1 MKISKW
7 KISNLNKYYK
17 VIFFLFLSILTFK
30 FLTYSH
36 YPVHDEIV
44 SVTTLSSIQTSFVKF
59 AGHNHLLSTWL
70 GNTII
75 YTFGLDLM
83 KIRLI
88 SFLSFLLMSLVVQLL
103 FKDYMKT
110 FLFLLI
116 CTSIDVIITYYSLYR
131 GYAISSLLFC
141 FIFFLIHE
149 KKNYLRNLKHI
160 YFILSVLVF
169 HNQSTLF
176 LVIPILL
183 GITYDLLK
191 SQTEGYFNCLK
202 IPVFYFISP
211 FVIFCFTFSFVE
223 GVYLSKIFIDLTK
236 IQEQI
241 QFIANNIIF
250 ILYSGFNNIFFN
262 DFTNVT
268 LLDSFP
274 SFIQKVKNHYLLFI
288 IFAIALIKSIYFILI
303 KKKNLIDYIILIF
316 FVCFILINRNGP
328 VRIYTGFVSFFII
341 YILRDLNLNYYK
353 KKLKFNIFATHI
365 IIVLIFF
372 KLFSIEFVQTQN
384 EKIQY
389 LSFYNNMNNCNFPS
403 QISLLEFE
411 KHLAYFVYL
420 EKCKAK
426 PDINSFYKFYKA

>member
-36 YPVHDEIV
+36 YPVQDEIV

-223 GVYLSKIFIDLTK
+223 GVYLSKIFIDFTK
-236 IQEQI
+236 IQ
-241 QFIANNIIF
+241 
-250 ILYSGFNNIFFN
+250 
-262 DFTNVT
+262 
-268 LLDSFP
+268 
-274 SFIQKVKNHYLLFI
+274 
-288 IFAIALIKSIYFILI
+288 
-303 KKKNLIDYIILIF
+303 
-316 FVCFILINRNGP
+316 
-328 VRIYTGFVSFFII
+328 
-341 YILRDLNLNYYK
+341 
-353 KKLKFNIFATHI
+353 
-365 IIVLIFF
+365 
-372 KLFSIEFVQTQN
+372 
-384 EKIQY
+384 
-389 LSFYNNMNNCNFPS
+389 
-403 QISLLEFE
+403 
-411 KHLAYFVYL
+411 
-420 EKCKAK
+420 
-426 PDINSFYKFYKA
+426 

>member
-1 MKISKW
+1 
-7 KISNLNKYYK
+7 
-17 VIFFLFLSILTFK
+17 
-30 FLTYSH
+30 
-36 YPVHDEIV
+36 
-44 SVTTLSSIQTSFVKF
+44 
-59 AGHNHLLSTWL
+59 
-70 GNTII
+70 
-75 YTFGLDLM
+75 
-83 KIRLI
+83 
-88 SFLSFLLMSLVVQLL
+88 MSLVVQLL

-116 CTSIDVIITYYSLYR
+116 CTSVDVIITFYSLYR
-131 GYAISSLLFC
+131 GYAISSLLFSY
-141 FIFFLIHE
+141 IFFLIHK
-149 KKNYLRNLKHI
+149 KKNYLRNLKCI
-160 YFILSVLVF
+160 YLILSVLVF

-183 GITYDLLK
+183 VITWDLLK
-191 SQTEGYFNCLK
+191 SQTESYLNCLK
-202 IPVFYFISP
+202 IPIFYFFSP
-211 FVIFCFTFSFVE
+211 FIIFCITFSFVE
-223 GVYLSKIFIDLTK
+223 GVYLSKIFIDVTK

-241 QFIANNIIF
+241 QLIANNIIF

-268 LLDSFP
+268 LLNTFP
-274 SFIQKVKNHYLLFI
+274 SFIQKVKNHNLLFI
-288 IFAIALIKSIYFILI
+288 IFAVALIKSIYFIFI
-303 KKKNLIDYIILIF
+303 KKNQNLIDYIILF
-316 FVCFILINRNGP
+316 FFICFILINRNGP

-341 YILRDLNLNYYK
+341 YILRDLNFNYK
-353 KKLKFNIFATHI
+353 EKLKLNIFTTHI

-403 QISLLEFE
+403 QINLLEFE
-411 KHLAYFVYL
+411 KHIAYFIYL